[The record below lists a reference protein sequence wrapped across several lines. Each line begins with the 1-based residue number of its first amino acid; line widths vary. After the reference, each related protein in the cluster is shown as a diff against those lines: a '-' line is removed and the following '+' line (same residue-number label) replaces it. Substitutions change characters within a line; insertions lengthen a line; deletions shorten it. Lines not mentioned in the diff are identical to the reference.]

1 MSKKKRTDKAPPIAP
16 KVDLN
21 ILCDL
26 IIVTD
31 AYRSGHRLDY
41 TKLKDAIREG
51 KLGKSFHQKEW
62 PQIRKVILQA
72 DEARAS
78 LADWKDE
85 KSDKIR
91 TRRRIALSL
100 GYIFL
105 PLGVGLSL
113 LPIIFGI
120 SIDFSFALIA
130 LFIGGGFLIAG
141 YVYYRIKLSEYI
153 DVVYASEFEEG
164 VRASN
169 KLKNLT
175 QELINTLRGSL
186 KSRLEQGVYTEVRDV
201 ELELYNTDYKY
212 IRYRGVSSRLKRLK
226 KVYIEVE

>member
-1 MSKKKRTDKAPPIAP
+1 
-16 KVDLN
+16 
-21 ILCDL
+21 
-26 IIVTD
+26 TD

-51 KLGKSFHQKEW
+51 KLGRSFHQKEW

-78 LADWKDE
+78 LANWKDE
-85 KSDKIR
+85 VSDKIR
-91 TRRRIALSL
+91 TRRRISLSL

-113 LPIIFGI
+113 IPIIFGI

-130 LFIGGGFLIAG
+130 LFIGAAFLIAG

-153 DVVYASEFEEG
+153 DAIYATEFEDG
-164 VRASN
+164 ISASK
-169 KLKNLT
+169 KLKSLT
-175 QELINTLRGSL
+175 QELINTLRSAL
-186 KSRLEQGVYTEVRDV
+186 KGRLEQGVYTEVRDV
-201 ELELYNTDYKY
+201 ELELYNTDYEH
-212 IRYRGVSSRLKRLK
+212 IRYRGVTSRAKRLK